1 MKTSATPSS
10 SSNIPGPAQQASPQ
24 NMVRGAQDRPFRG
37 TLYYLQVVITAAFFL
52 ATLFTAWTEPG
63 LLPDSLAEKL
73 SQAVLVPD
81 STTLPNLPTFTPR
94 PHPRI
99 GIVAGHWGNDSGAVC
114 AQDGLRE
121 VDINLEVATRVK
133 ESLAGEGFDVDL
145 LKEFDP
151 RLDGFEA
158 LLLVSIHSDS
168 CQYINDQATG
178 YKVSASMSTKYPE
191 KASRL
196 TTCLRIRYA
205 ESTGL
210 PFHPGSVT
218 PDMTSYHAFDE
229 IDPNTTAAIIEIGF
243 MNLDRKFLTKNP
255 DLVAAGVTKGILCYV
270 RNEDLSAED
279 TAEPTETP

>member
-1 MKTSATPSS
+1 MATPVTPSS
-10 SSNIPGPAQQASPQ
+10 SQTAPHNKPRSVS
-24 NMVRGAQDRPFRG
+24 RTTQDRPFRG
-37 TLYYLQVVITAAFFL
+37 TLYYLQIVIVVALSL

-73 SQAVLVPD
+73 NQAILLQD
-81 STTLPNLPTFTPR
+81 STPLPNLPTFTPR

-114 AQDGLRE
+114 QQDGLRE

-151 RLDGFEA
+151 RLTGYAA
-158 LLLVSIHSDS
+158 LLLVSIHTDS
-168 CQYINDQATG
+168 CEYINDQATG

-191 KASRL
+191 KASHL
-196 TTCLRIRYA
+196 TTCLRVKYA
-205 ESTGL
+205 ETTGL
-210 PFHPGSVT
+210 SFHPGSVT

-229 IDPNTTAAIIEIGF
+229 IDPNTTAAIVEVGF
-243 MNLDRKFLTKNP
+243 MNLDRNFLTKNP
-255 DLVAAGVTKGILCYV
+255 DLVANGITRGILCYV
-270 RNEDLSAED
+270 RNEDLSPGSDAEAP
-279 TAEPTETP
+279 AEP